1 MKTQRV
7 TLLVSQED
15 KRRFKSLAEDRGL
28 STSELV
34 RQAVNAYDV
43 SSIGETRELAALTKE
58 LRAAIPA
65 MRKSLRGAI
74 ASADRALANIE
85 QRQAKR

>member
-7 TLLVSQED
+7 TLLVSTED
-15 KRRFKSLAEDRGL
+15 KRRFKKLAENHGV

-34 RQAVNAYDV
+34 RQAVRAYDV

-58 LRAAIPA
+58 LREAIPS
-65 MRKSLRGAI
+65 MRKAVRSAT

-85 QRQAKR
+85 QRRVAR

>member
-15 KRRFKSLAEDRGL
+15 KRRFKSLAEDRGM

-43 SSIGETRELAALTKE
+43 SSIDETRELAALTKE
-58 LRAAIPA
+58 LRSAIPA
-65 MRKSLRGAI
+65 MRKSLRSAI
-74 ASADRALANIE
+74 ASADRALSNIQ
-85 QRQAKR
+85 QRRAKR